1 MALTL
6 KRRLA
11 IKCATVDMA
20 RTAGFENAA
29 EANVEELFQ
38 SYTEELSN
46 EMFWRWRKNYMM
58 MINPLMSSN
67 KHLSTKQLTGC
78 F

>member
-1 MALTL
+1 
-6 KRRLA
+6 
-11 IKCATVDMA
+11 MA
-20 RTAGFENAA
+20 RTAGFETAA

-38 SYTEELSN
+38 SYTEELGN

-58 MINPLMSSN
+58 MINPLMWSN